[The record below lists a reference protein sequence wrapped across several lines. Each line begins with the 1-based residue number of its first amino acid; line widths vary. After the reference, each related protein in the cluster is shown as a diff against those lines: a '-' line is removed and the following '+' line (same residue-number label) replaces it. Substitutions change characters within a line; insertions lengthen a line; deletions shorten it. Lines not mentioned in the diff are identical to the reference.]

1 MRIAEIVAS
10 LKKRPFDLRRDLK
23 WIVGVLGILLL
34 LNLGF
39 YLFLNLPRLR
49 ALDDLKSARESVRA
63 SLQVTTER
71 IDQMR
76 ELVTGYDEE
85 IVRLDDF
92 FHDRLG
98 TQATRMTAIQREV
111 RAIARE
117 FRIDP
122 QSIDYVSSAVEGSDL
137 TRFQIT
143 IPLEGGYPNLRQFLH
158 RIESSKHLLTV
169 DSVELTGSREG
180 GAMLNLTV
188 KMATYFKSLDRER
201 RRSRSRPA

>member
-1 MRIAEIVAS
+1 MIIAEIVAI
-10 LKKRPFDLRRDLK
+10 LKKRAFDLRRDLK

-34 LNLGF
+34 LQLGF

-49 ALDDLKSARESVRA
+49 ALGDLKSARESVRA

-111 RAIARE
+111 RAIAKE

-137 TRFQIT
+137 TRFQIS